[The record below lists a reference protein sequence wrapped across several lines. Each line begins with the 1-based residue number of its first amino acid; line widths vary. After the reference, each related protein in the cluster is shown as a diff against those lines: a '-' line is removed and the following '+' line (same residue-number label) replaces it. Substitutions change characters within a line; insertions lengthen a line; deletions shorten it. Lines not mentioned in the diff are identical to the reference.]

1 MSDSD
6 AHLKER
12 AVVREEEL
20 WQSFLHFSRDWSE
33 STKSRADIDRRLLL
47 EACVRYFIDIDRKK
61 EENNIEWADA
71 HKRAAFTVKWL
82 LQFKPVQYHSPHEPA
97 EATLAN
103 EEFALF
109 IACAYLRIE
118 LRDLPFSLT
127 EHILY
132 HFRHELYHPEPW
144 ACTFFVLDR
153 CGKNGGLNL
162 LHSEESQ

>member
-82 LQFKPVQYHSPHEPA
+82 L
-97 EATLAN
+97 L
-103 EEFALF
+103 
-109 IACAYLRIE
+109 
-118 LRDLPFSLT
+118 SLI
-127 EHILY
+127 HI
-132 HFRHELYHPEPW
+132 
-144 ACTFFVLDR
+144 
-153 CGKNGGLNL
+153 
-162 LHSEESQ
+162 